1 MARLSEANA
10 SELKEAIKAAG
21 INFVVYVPD
30 SWNYLL
36 QKKII
41 EDDSFVS
48 VGVVREDEG
57 MAIAMGAFIGGKN
70 SAIIMEASGLGLS
83 GLALGWLGD
92 RKSTRLNSSHSQIS
106 YAVFC

>member
-57 MAIAMGAFIGGKN
+57 MAIAMGA
-70 SAIIMEASGLGLS
+70 S
-83 GLALGWLGD
+83 
-92 RKSTRLNSSHSQIS
+92 
-106 YAVFC
+106 VFLD